1 MKEKNENKT
10 TIKTVEEKK
19 ENFKWSKSEAEKPK
33 AMIALKGFKYSS
45 PKTSWSVQA
54 GEDVSNFDESKLAIL
69 RINSVI

>member
-33 AMIALKGFKYSS
+33 TLIAMKGFKFSG
-45 PKTSWSVQA
+45 PKLSWSVQA
-54 GEDVSNFDESKLAIL
+54 GDDVSSLDESKLAIL
-69 RINSVI
+69 RNNSVI